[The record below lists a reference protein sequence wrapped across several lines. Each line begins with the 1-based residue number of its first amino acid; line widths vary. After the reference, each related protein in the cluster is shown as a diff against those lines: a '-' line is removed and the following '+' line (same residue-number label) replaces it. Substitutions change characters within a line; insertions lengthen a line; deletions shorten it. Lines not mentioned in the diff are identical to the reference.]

1 MGSLELHVLYYCTK
15 YIDKNNWKHKL
26 KWKKKQK
33 SITGILNS
41 TVSTGNTKRQNMKL
55 DVDNI
60 NMIERISMWLV
71 PWHVF

>member
-1 MGSLELHVLYYCTK
+1 METQTEVK
-15 YIDKNNWKHKL
+15 
-26 KWKKKQK
+26 KKKQK

-41 TVSTGNTKRQNMKL
+41 IVSTGNTKRQNMKL

>member
-1 MGSLELHVLYYCTK
+1 MS
-15 YIDKNNWKHKL
+15 YITVQSILIKTIGNTNWSE
-26 KWKKKQK
+26 KKKQK